1 MKKAAFTLVELL
13 VVIAIIAVLMAILM
27 PSLRA
32 ARDHAK
38 RIHCTNN
45 LRNLSLAWY
54 MYQDENDG
62 KLCGGNPKYDK
73 ESPWVRT
80 PRGSSSDPIEREKEG
95 IRQGLLFPFVK
106 DVDVYRCPA
115 DARKKIPGKETFG
128 SYSIA
133 GSANGETWDTS
144 DTVQAKIYA
153 DIKRP
158 TSKYIFVEECDP
170 RGVNVGSWV
179 MDFNPAKWVDPFAA
193 WHGRRSCLGYADCHA
208 EMHGWKDE
216 STIEM
221 CKLAAN
227 MDTGSIRY
235 PIPANEGEDVDF
247 MARGN
252 PCKSHD

>member
-45 LRNLSLAWY
+45 LRTLSLAWY

-62 KLCGGNPKYDK
+62 KLVYGRPANNG
-73 ESPWVRT
+73 WVKISA
-80 PRGSSSDPIEREKEG
+80 GSSPNPIEREKEG

-106 DVDVYRCPA
+106 DVDVYRCLA

-133 GSANGETWDTS
+133 GSANGEKWDAS

-170 RGVNVGSWV
+170 RGPNVGSWV

-193 WHGRRSCLGYADCHA
+193 WHNRKSGLGYADGHA

-221 CKLAAN
+221 SKLAAN
-227 MDTGSIRY
+227 MDTRSIRY

-247 MARGN
+247 MAGGN